1 MILTTLDKFIWTI
14 LSSQVVL
21 SRRATRSEPP
31 CHPSSAAVPP
41 EDKRKNIELKDRLPY
56 RLSVTVCLSEH
67 NGSSTKFEDIILQG
81 KVLSSTIVL

>member
-1 MILTTLDKFIWTI
+1 MEAAINGIHWSTDVWI
-14 LSSQVVL
+14 SHS
-21 SRRATRSEPP
+21 TRSEPP

-41 EDKRKNIELKDRLPY
+41 EDKRKNIELQDTLPY

-81 KVLSSTIVL
+81 EVLSSTIVL